1 MALFDNLIA
10 YYKLDGNCRDSV
22 NIYDG
27 IPNNITFVD
36 GKIGECAQTNGNSQ
50 YISLPNEVS
59 VKGRTQVSY
68 SGWCFIESTPNKDFY
83 IVTEI
88 ANSSGYTRASFGVNT
103 SLLPFAITRT
113 VATGD
118 TGSVQKVT
126 GTSPMSTGTWYFL
139 CAVFDLS
146 NGNIILYVNGVAVG
160 SLDVTASSFVNA
172 NPHRIRLFDFDE
184 SGSGSVRVDEVGIW
198 SKALSAAEV
207 SELYN
212 NGAGKTYSTGTSGG
226 TGVVIDGL
234 FLSTS
239 KPKAGDKGLLVN
251 NKFFIPFAE
260 SSEGGSGGD
269 TSAFESD
276 AMAIIGTPSGGGSGG
291 ESGDEIITLVSES
304 GSQGQSKVAINATGS
319 VIVTNGATSQTYTEF
334 PAEFTLSAGTTTI
347 QGAVTAL
354 NCTTSTL
361 TSIDISLC
369 PTLTSLDCKGNALSA
384 LDISNNAN
392 LVTLACNN
400 NGLTMLNIAQNTALK
415 YLAAYSNKFT
425 SDVVNNILASLVSN
439 AKTNGTLDINYQ
451 EISAP
456 PTGQGLADKQTL
468 IDRGWTVTTD

>member
-103 SLLPFAITRT
+103 SLLPFAVART

-212 NGAGKTYSTGTSGG
+212 NGAGKTYSPGTSGG

-239 KPKAGDKGLLVN
+239 KPTAGDKGLLVN

-276 AMAIIGTPSGGGSGG
+276 AMAIIGTPSGGGSLSYPEGYYLTMNAEAISLTYNFTQTDATATG
-291 ESGDEIITLVSES
+291 LNRVWETNDGIYRLKAEPSGDENNYYWGIYTIQNNTQIYSTNQSGNINPWAILGWHSETGGVSIVITWTVSEA
-304 GSQGQSKVAINATGS
+304 VA
-319 VIVTNGATSQTYTEF
+319 
-334 PAEFTLSAGTTTI
+334 
-347 QGAVTAL
+347 
-354 NCTTSTL
+354 
-361 TSIDISLC
+361 
-369 PTLTSLDCKGNALSA
+369 
-384 LDISNNAN
+384 
-392 LVTLACNN
+392 
-400 NGLTMLNIAQNTALK
+400 
-415 YLAAYSNKFT
+415 
-425 SDVVNNILASLVSN
+425 
-439 AKTNGTLDINYQ
+439 
-451 EISAP
+451 
-456 PTGQGLADKQTL
+456 
-468 IDRGWTVTTD
+468 